1 GFIGDIWS
9 GIQG

>member
-1 GFIGDIWS
+1 FIGDIWS